1 VVVTDYSYDAA
12 GNRVKKETVDF
23 SAVATSQSGGTS
35 VGLTISAGP
44 SSTPITFTSN
54 GNLIGSVGSSISAI
68 PPGALVVEYT
78 NSGGNTSVEA
88 VFTSSGEVNFSGT
101 VYQQSTL
108 TSASIDD
115 FTLLFTNHGQSS
127 VNTLIM
133 DMNQTGNVYLAGK
146 VIQEL
151 FSSGVAYV
159 DNNYVF
165 TANSDTAAFPYA
177 ISYALVG
184 GEGRE
189 DLGGSSTLF
198 RYYLKDH
205 LGSTRAVWAPDVG
218 TGQLI
223 EATGY
228 LPYGTQVSLITSPAD
243 DSTREKFSGKEL
255 DNDGEGPDEAD
266 PTNTI
271 TGVQL
276 DYFGGR
282 YYDAQVGRWIS
293 ADPADQ
299 FFDKYNYCGDNSINE
314 FDPDGRGGYGDG
326 MLPWIQAEYGGA
338 PLPSLTTTGYVFY
351 GVGIAATASAFL
363 QPEILLPVA
372 NFCFYTATGF
382 AIADDISKIN
392 TTGFA
397 PLIFDAVT
405 AGLGIGFGAILTS
418 QSLSMEAKII
428 GNDIAAGY
436 GLTTLPFTNAIHNG
450 LSTPATPA
458 STGELGVQIPSVS
471 NQANADYAAG
481 MTWLASM
488 QIGG

>member
-1 VVVTDYSYDAA
+1 MVVTDYSCDAS

-108 TSASIDD
+108 TSTKIGD
-115 FTLLFTNHGQSS
+115 FTLLFTNPGQSS
-127 VNTLIM
+127 ANTFIM
-133 DMNQTGNVYLAGK
+133 DMNQAGNVYLAGN

-165 TANSDTAAFPYA
+165 TANADTAAFPYA

-189 DLGGSSTLF
+189 DIEGSSTLF

-228 LPYGTQVSLITSPAD
+228 LPYGTQVTLIIPPAD
-243 DSTREKFSGKEL
+243 DATREKFTGKEL
-255 DNDGEGPDEAD
+255 DKDGEGPDETD

-282 YYDAQVGRWIS
+282 YYDAQIGIWVGCDPKKQFFSPYCYVGNNPIIKIDHYGSQAASVEGAEDADEADYGLNLRTFWEEWQENHENSGMTGAVIAAAEGLSNAEDDWTDYLSDKSFIDQAAWIGVHN
-293 ADPADQ
+293 APDPNDPATTLSSITNSAQ
-299 FFDKYNYCGDNSINE
+299 QWQNDN
-314 FDPDGRGGYGDG
+314 
-326 MLPWIQAEYGGA
+326 L
-338 PLPSLTTTGYVFY
+338 
-351 GVGIAATASAFL
+351 
-363 QPEILLPVA
+363 
-372 NFCFYTATGF
+372 
-382 AIADDISKIN
+382 
-392 TTGFA
+392 
-397 PLIFDAVT
+397 
-405 AGLGIGFGAILTS
+405 LTS
-418 QSLSMEAKII
+418 LILSS
-428 GNDIAAGY
+428 GY
-436 GLTTLPFTNAIHNG
+436 TPIPDQTGSVPADATSIYIGLTTY
-450 LSTPATPA
+450 
-458 STGELGVQIPSVS
+458 QI
-471 NQANADYAAG
+471 
-481 MTWLASM
+481 
-488 QIGG
+488 IR